1 MKSKDRMSIA
11 KVGEV
16 VIIQSDNRNKG
27 KWRLGIIT
35 DVFPAP
41 DNTVRA
47 VRDGVCQTN
56 KNLKT
61 NNNKLNTEATE
72 FRP

>member
-1 MKSKDRMSIA
+1 MKEAAWLSWRKKYTKLLRERHNMKSKYRMSIA

-16 VIIQSDNRNKG
+16 VIIDSDNRNKG

-35 DVFPAP
+35 DVFPAL

-47 VRDGVCQTN
+47 V
-56 KNLKT
+56 
-61 NNNKLNTEATE
+61 
-72 FRP
+72 